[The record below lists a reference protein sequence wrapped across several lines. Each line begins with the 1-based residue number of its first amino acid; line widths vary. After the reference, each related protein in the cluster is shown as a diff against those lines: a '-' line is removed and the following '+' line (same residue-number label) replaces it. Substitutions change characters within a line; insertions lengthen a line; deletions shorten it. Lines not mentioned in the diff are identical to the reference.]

1 MKEVIKLEDG
11 SNLTYEESFWTSKKN
26 IYIDNVETKK
36 ISKVEFKYGENLEKT
51 ILIKGNFL
59 KGVQVVVD
67 EKEYEVSPK
76 TTWYQYIIFIL
87 PIVFIITW
95 GAVPQLVAIFPVV
108 GGAIGGFISALF
120 SVFGLILGKKIKNK
134 AISVGAQIAF
144 SILAI
149 LICYFIGLA
158 IIGAAA
164 SM

>member
-36 ISKVEFKYGENLEKT
+36 ISKTEFKYGENLEKT
-51 ILIKGNFL
+51 VLIKGNFL
-59 KGVQVVVD
+59 KGVQVVVN

-76 TTWYQYIIFIL
+76 TVWYQYIIFLI
-87 PIVFIITW
+87 PIIFIITW
-95 GAVPQLVAIFPVV
+95 GAVPQFLAIFPVV
-108 GGAIGGFISALF
+108 GGAIGGLISALF

-134 AISVGAQIAF
+134 AISLVVQIAF
-144 SILAI
+144 SALAI
-149 LICYFIGLA
+149 LVCYLIGLA

>member
-36 ISKVEFKYGENLEKT
+36 ISKTEFKYGENLEKT
-51 ILIKGNFL
+51 VLIKGNFL
-59 KGVQVVVD
+59 KGVQVVVN

-76 TTWYQYIIFIL
+76 TVLYQYIIFLI
-87 PIVFIITW
+87 PIIFIITW
-95 GAVPQLVAIFPVV
+95 GAVPQFVAIFPVV
-108 GGAIGGFISALF
+108 GGAIGGLISALF

-134 AISVGAQIAF
+134 AISLVVQIAF
-144 SILAI
+144 SALAI
-149 LICYFIGLA
+149 LVCYLIGLA